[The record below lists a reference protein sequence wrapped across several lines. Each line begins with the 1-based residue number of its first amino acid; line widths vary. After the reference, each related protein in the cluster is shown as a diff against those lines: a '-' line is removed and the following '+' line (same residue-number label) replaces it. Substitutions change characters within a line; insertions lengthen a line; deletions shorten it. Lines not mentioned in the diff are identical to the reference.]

1 MNRVATNARHGLLRR
16 AVLMQAAGGAA
27 AALAACTREPSG
39 QSPSNAVPVTLE
51 IWHPWDATREPLF
64 KQMCS
69 AFQQKY
75 PNITVIPTVVTA
87 DVRYAKYVTAT
98 ASGSPPAIA
107 APERPELPDYVL
119 HSLIEPLD
127 ALVKQ
132 EKVALTDLYDA
143 DVKNTSFQGKVY
155 MLPQYAASGRSIL
168 FYNKAHVTQANLDPA
183 KPPVT
188 WDDLEAYERKLTVVE
203 DGQLKRPAFAGD
215 DFKRWLYGSGGKWL
229 TDDARTVQFHLG
241 PAVDDLDWMKR
252 RSDAIYGGWAARSA
266 FGATRGAASVRGG
279 FYTQELAMTITQP
292 FVFYEVDQYVPSMQ
306 YGAGLVPV
314 QKAGFPPA
322 VATAGA
328 GYGISKGVKTLR
340 EAFLLI
346 KYLSYDVE
354 GQGWFMLQQKRP
366 SPVKKHNER
375 PEMRAL
381 SPALWDVAL
390 KALAADVWQP
400 NSGVDGKVDSLVGA
414 FTSDALTGKQATRDG
429 LQAVAK
435 AAQTEIDTYWANA
448 PKPAK

>member
-1 MNRVATNARHGLLRR
+1 MPISTLSRGRVSRR
-16 AVLMQAAGGAA
+16 SILAGAVSSIGVAA
-27 AALAACTREPSG
+27 AACAPGTAGSSSTTS
-39 QSPSNAVPVTLE
+39 APVTLE

-64 KQMCS
+64 KQMTG

-75 PNITVIPTVVTA
+75 PNITVVPTVVTA

-107 APERPELPDYVL
+107 APERSELPDYVL
-119 HSLIEPLD
+119 HNLLEPLD
-127 ALVKQ
+127 ALMKQ
-132 EKVALTDLYDA
+132 GKVALTDLYESDS
-143 DVKNTSFQGKVY
+143 KNTSFQGKAY
-155 MLPQYAASGRSIL
+155 MLPQYATSGRSIL
-168 FYNKAHVTQANLDPA
+168 FYNKAHFTQANLDPA

-188 WDDLEAYERKLTVVE
+188 WDELEAYERKLTVSQ
-203 DGQLKRPAFAGD
+203 DGALKRPAFSGD
-215 DFKRWLYGSGGKWL
+215 DFKRWLYASGGKWL
-229 TDDARTVQFHLG
+229 TDDGRTVQFQLG

-252 RSDAIYGGWAARSA
+252 RSDAIYGGQAARSA
-266 FGATRGAASVRGG
+266 FASSRGAASVRGG
-279 FYTQELAMTITQP
+279 FYTQELAMVILQP
-292 FVFYEVDQYVPSMQ
+292 FVFYEVEQYAPGLP
-306 YGAGLVPV
+306 YGAGLAPV

-322 VATAGA
+322 VASAGA
-328 GYGISKGVKTLR
+328 GYGISKGAKAQK

-390 KALAADVWQP
+390 KALAADVWLP
-400 NSGVDGKVDSLVGA
+400 NSGVEGKVDSLVGA

-429 LQAVAK
+429 LQTTAK
-435 AAQTEIDTYWANA
+435 AAQTEIDTFWANA
-448 PKPAK
+448 PKTSK

>member
-1 MNRVATNARHGLLRR
+1 MRTGHATRGRLGRRSILLG
-16 AVLMQAAGGAA
+16 AVGAVGA
-27 AALAACTREPSG
+27 VPAACTPGTAG
-39 QSPSNAVPVTLE
+39 QPASSTAPVTLE
-51 IWHPWDATREPLF
+51 VWHPWDATREPLF
-64 KQMCS
+64 KQMS
-69 AFQQKY
+69 GAFQQKY
-75 PNITVIPTVVTA
+75 PNVTVVPTVVTA

-107 APERPELPDYVL
+107 APERPELPDYAL
-119 HSLIEPLD
+119 HTLLEPLD
-127 ALVKQ
+127 ALTKQ
-132 EKVALTDLYDA
+132 EKVALADYYDA
-143 DVKNTSFQGKVY
+143 DVKNTGFQAKVY

-168 FYNKAHVTQANLDPA
+168 FYNKAQFSQAGLDPA
-183 KPPVT
+183 KPPAT
-188 WDDLEAYERKLTVVE
+188 WDELEAYERKLTVIE
-203 DGQLKRPAFAGD
+203 DDKLKRPAFTGD
-215 DFKRWLYGSGGKWL
+215 DFKRWLYASGGKWL
-229 TDDARTVQFHLG
+229 TDDGRTVQFHMG
-241 PAVDDLDWMKR
+241 PAVDDLEWMKR

-266 FGATRGAASVRGG
+266 FGATRGAASARGG
-279 FYTQELAMTITQP
+279 FYTQELAMTILQP
-292 FVFYEVDQYVPSMQ
+292 FVFYEVDQYSPGLA
-306 YGAGLVPV
+306 YGAGLAPV
-314 QKAGFPPA
+314 QKAGAPPA

-346 KYLSYDVE
+346 KYISYDVD

-390 KALAADVWQP
+390 KALAADIWQP

-414 FTSDALTGKQATRDG
+414 FTGDALTGKQATRDG
-429 LQAVAK
+429 VQAVAK

-448 PKPAK
+448 PKAGK

>member
-1 MNRVATNARHGLLRR
+1 MSQVSTTATNGLLRR
-16 AVLMQAAGGAA
+16 SVLLRAAGGAA
-27 AALAACTREPSG
+27 ALLAACTPG
-39 QSPSNAVPVTLE
+39 QSGTSKSTTPVTLE

-64 KQMCS
+64 KQMAG

-75 PNITVIPTVVTA
+75 PNITIVPTVVAA

-127 ALVKQ
+127 ALLKQ
-132 EKVALTDLYDA
+132 EKVALTDLYDS
-143 DVKNTSFQGKVY
+143 DSRNTSFQGKAH

-168 FYNKAHVTQANLDPA
+168 FYNKAHFTQANLDPA
-183 KPPVT
+183 KPPAT
-188 WDDLEAYERKLTVVE
+188 WDELEAYERKLTVIQ
-203 DGQLKRPAFAGD
+203 DGALKRPAFAGD
-215 DFKRWLYGSGGKWL
+215 DFKRWLYASGGKWL
-229 TDDARTVQFHLG
+229 TDDGRTAQFQLG

-252 RSDAIYGGWAARSA
+252 RSDAIYGGQAARSA
-266 FGATRGAASVRGG
+266 FGSTRGAANVRGG
-279 FYTQELAMTITQP
+279 FYTQELSMTISQP
-292 FVFYEVDQYVPSMQ
+292 FVFYEVDQYTPGLS
-306 YGAGLVPV
+306 YGAGLAPV
-314 QKAGFPPA
+314 QKAGLPPA

-340 EAFLLI
+340 EAFLLV
-346 KYLSYDVE
+346 KYISYDVE

-390 KALAADVWQP
+390 KALAADAWQP
-400 NSGVDGKVDSLVGA
+400 NSGVDGKVDALVNPVV
-414 FTSDALTGKQATRDG
+414 SDALNGKQPARDG
-429 LQAVAK
+429 LQAA
-435 AAQTEIDTYWANA
+435 ARSAQTEIDTFWANA
-448 PKPAK
+448 PKSNK